1 VLPRNDQAEVV
12 RSVESGELTFK
23 PKGIAMKKHLIVLN
37 LCGAL
42 TGSVMLAEV
51 KAQEQKHEEHQ
62 AGKTVSNKNAAEPA
76 KADGMKCCE
85 GMEKMGEMKAG
96 MPMKSEMKA
105 KMMEKMKEKMA
116 DKAQEKKS
124 PDLPAKGQAEKSQT
138 NTDAHQH

>member
-1 VLPRNDQAEVV
+1 
-12 RSVESGELTFK
+12 
-23 PKGIAMKKHLIVLN
+23 MKKHLSVLT

-62 AGKTVSNKNAAEPA
+62 AGKTVTNKNAAEPV
-76 KADGMKCCE
+76 KAEGMKCCE

-96 MPMKSEMKA
+96 MPMKSEMKGDMKA
-105 KMMEKMKEKMA
+105 KMEKMKEMKEKMA

-124 PDLPAKGQAEKSQT
+124 PDVPAKGQAEKSQT